1 MSMNTIYKYRLSV
14 QDRQEI
20 CIPSGAS
27 LLSVQ
32 MQNGTP
38 CLWALVNT
46 GNPLE
51 EVVIRMYGTG
61 HEVTNPG
68 TLEFIGTFQY
78 VEYGLVYH
86 VFKEIQDN

>member
-1 MSMNTIYKYRLSV
+1 MSRNTIYKYKLSV

-32 MQNGTP
+32 MQNGAP

-46 GNPLE
+46 DKPLRK
-51 EVVIRMYGTG
+51 VVIRMYGTG
-61 HEVTNPG
+61 HEVTNPDS
-68 TLEFIGTFQY
+68 LEFIGTFQY

>member
-1 MSMNTIYKYRLSV
+1 MSRNTIYKYKLSV
-14 QDRQEI
+14 QDQQEI
-20 CIPSGAS
+20 HIPAGAK
-27 LLSVQ
+27 LLSAQ
-32 MQNGTP
+32 MQDGAP